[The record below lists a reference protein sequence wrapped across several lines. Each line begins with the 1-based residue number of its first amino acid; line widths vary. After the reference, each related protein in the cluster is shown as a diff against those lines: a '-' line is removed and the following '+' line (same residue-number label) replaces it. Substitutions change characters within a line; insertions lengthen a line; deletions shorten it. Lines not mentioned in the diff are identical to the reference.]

1 MTAGRTRVVLEFERF
16 ASDRRTRSEI
26 LTEPVFSFADKVILI
41 TGTARGCG
49 AVLAEAFA
57 SAGATVVGCDVDAE
71 AGEAAAAK
79 IRASGGRFDF
89 STVDVSRE
97 EEVEALVARTVDA
110 HGRLSCAI
118 NNAGTEELTEIAEGT
133 ESAFDGL
140 IATDLKGLFFC
151 LKHEIKAMR
160 KGGGGAILNMSS
172 VTSSI
177 TAAPANGL
185 YAATKGGVNG
195 LTKAAA
201 IEVGKDNI
209 SVNALAF
216 AAIDIP
222 GSMIWRYLE
231 EQQVPEEALVQAF
244 PIGRMGRPEELVA
257 AAMYLCSDEAR
268 FCTGTTL
275 VLDGGFTAQ

>member
-1 MTAGRTRVVLEFERF
+1 L
-16 ASDRRTRSEI
+16 
-26 LTEPVFSFADKVILI
+26 FSFADKVVLI

-57 SAGATVVGCDVDAE
+57 QAGATVVGCDVEADA
-71 AGEAAAAK
+71 GSKAAEK
-79 IRASGGRFDF
+79 IRKAGRTIDF
-89 STVDVSRE
+89 SPADVSRE
-97 EEVEALVARTVDA
+97 EDVTALISGALEA
-110 HGRLSCAI
+110 HGRLDCAI
-118 NNAGTEELTEIAEGT
+118 NNAGTEQLSEVAEGT
-133 ESAFDGL
+133 ESAFDEL

-151 LKHEIKAMR
+151 LKHEIRAMR
-160 KGGGGAILNMSS
+160 TGGGGAILNMSS

-222 GSMIWRYLE
+222 GSMIWRYLD
-231 EQQVPEEALVQAF
+231 EQKVPPEALMQAF
-244 PIGRMGRPEELVA
+244 PVGRMGRPEELVA

>member
-1 MTAGRTRVVLEFERF
+1 M
-16 ASDRRTRSEI
+16 
-26 LTEPVFSFADKVILI
+26 PSFADKVVLI

-57 SAGATVVGCDVDAE
+57 KGGARVVGCDLDAE
-71 AGEAAAAK
+71 AGGAAAEE
-79 IRASGGRFDF
+79 IRASGGRMEF
-89 STVDVSRE
+89 SSVDVSRE
-97 EEVEALVARTVDA
+97 EEVEGLVAGTLDA
-110 HGRLSCAI
+110 HGGLSCAI
-118 NNAGTEELTEIAEGT
+118 NNAGTEELGEIAEAT
-133 ESAFDGL
+133 EAAFDGL

-160 KGGGGAILNMSS
+160 RGD
-172 VTSSI
+172 
-177 TAAPANGL
+177 
-185 YAATKGGVNG
+185 VNG

-222 GSMIWRYLE
+222 GSMIWRYLD
-231 EQQVPEEALVQAF
+231 EQRVPAEALLQAF
-244 PIGRMGRPEELVA
+244 PVGRMGRPEELVA

>member
-1 MTAGRTRVVLEFERF
+1 V
-16 ASDRRTRSEI
+16 S
-26 LTEPVFSFADKVILI
+26 SFADKVVLI

-57 SAGATVVGCDVDAE
+57 KSGATVVGSDVDAD
-71 AGEAAAAK
+71 AGEAVAEG
-79 IRASGGRFDF
+79 IRASGGRMDF
-89 STVDVSRE
+89 SSVDVSRE
-97 EEVEALVARTVDA
+97 DQVEALVAGTLDA
-110 HGRLSCAI
+110 HGRLSCAV
-118 NNAGTEELTEIAEGT
+118 NNAGAEELSEIADGT
-133 ESAFDGL
+133 ASAFDEL
-140 IATDLKGLFFC
+140 IATNLKGLFFC
-151 LKHEIKAMR
+151 MKHEIKAMR
-160 KGGGGAILNMSS
+160 QGGGGAVLNMSS

-177 TAAPANGL
+177 TAVAANGL
-185 YAATKGGVNG
+185 YAATKGGVNA

-201 IEVGKDNI
+201 VEVGRDNI

-231 EQQVPEEALVQAF
+231 EQQVPVEAILQAF
-244 PIGRMGRPEELVA
+244 PVGRMGRPEELIA
-257 AAMYLCSDEAR
+257 SAMYLCSDEAR

>member
-1 MTAGRTRVVLEFERF
+1 VL
-16 ASDRRTRSEI
+16 
-26 LTEPVFSFADKVILI
+26 SFADKVVLI

-57 SAGATVVGCDVDAE
+57 KAGSTVVGCDVDGK
-71 AGEAAAAK
+71 AGEAAADK
-79 IRASGGRFDF
+79 IRASGGRIDF
-89 STVDVSRE
+89 STVDVSHE
-97 EEVEALVARTVDA
+97 SEVEALVARAVEA
-110 HGRLSCAI
+110 HGRLDCAI
-118 NNAGTEELTEIAEGT
+118 NNAGTEELTELAEGT
-133 ESAFDGL
+133 ESAFDSL

-151 LKHEIKAMR
+151 LKHEIRAMR
-160 KGGGGAILNMSS
+160 KDGGGAILNMSS

-185 YAATKGGVNG
+185 YAATKGGVNA

-231 EQQVPEEALVQAF
+231 EQNVPKEALVQAF
-244 PIGRMGRPEELVA
+244 PIGRMGRPEELIA

>member
-1 MTAGRTRVVLEFERF
+1 VA
-16 ASDRRTRSEI
+16 
-26 LTEPVFSFADKVILI
+26 SFAEKVVLI

-49 AVLAEAFA
+49 AVLAEVFA
-57 SAGATVVGCDVDAE
+57 KEGATVVGCDVDAE
-71 AGEAAAAK
+71 AGEAAAQK
-79 IRASGGRFDF
+79 IRASGGRMDF
-89 STVDVSRE
+89 SHVDVSSE
-97 EEVEALVARTVDA
+97 HEVEALVARTLDA

-118 NNAGTEELTEIAEGT
+118 NNAGTEELSEIADGT
-133 ESAFDGL
+133 ASDFDGL
-140 IATDLKGLFFC
+140 IGTNLKGLFFC

-160 KGGGGAILNMSS
+160 ESGGGAILNMSS

-201 IEVGKDNI
+201 IEVGRDNI

-231 EQQVPEEALVQAF
+231 EQHVPEEALLQAF
-244 PIGRMGRPEELVA
+244 PVGRMGRPDELVA
-257 AAMYLCSDEAR
+257 AVMYLCSDEAR

>member
-1 MTAGRTRVVLEFERF
+1 V
-16 ASDRRTRSEI
+16 
-26 LTEPVFSFADKVILI
+26 PSFAGKVVLI
-41 TGTARGCG
+41 TGTAQGCG

-57 SAGATVVGCDVDAE
+57 ESGATVVGCDVDAD
-71 AGEAAAAK
+71 AGEAVADK
-79 IRASGGRFDF
+79 IRASGGRMEF
-89 STVDVSRE
+89 SAADVSRE
-97 EEVEALVARTVDA
+97 DEVKALVAGAVDA
-110 HGRLSCAI
+110 HGHLSCAI
-118 NNAGTEELTEIAEGT
+118 NNAGTEELGEIADGT
-133 ESAFDGL
+133 ESAFDEL

-151 LKHEIKAMR
+151 LKHEIRAMR
-160 KGGGGAILNMSS
+160 ASGGGAILNMSS

-201 IEVGKDNI
+201 IEVGKHNI

-231 EQQVPEEALVQAF
+231 EEKVPKEALLQAF
-244 PIGRMGRPEELVA
+244 PVGRMGRPEELVA
-257 AAMYLCSDEAR
+257 AAMYLCSDDAR

>member
-1 MTAGRTRVVLEFERF
+1 VEKAIRVAAV
-16 ASDRRTRSEI
+16 
-26 LTEPVFSFADKVILI
+26 PSFAGKVVLI

-57 SAGATVVGCDVDAE
+57 QAKATVVGCDVDAE
-71 AGEAAAAK
+71 AGSAAADKVRKA
-79 IRASGGRFDF
+79 GGQIDF
-89 STVDVSRE
+89 SPTDVSQE
-97 EEVEALVARTVDA
+97 EDVKALVAGTLEA
-110 HGRLSCAI
+110 HGRLDCAI
-118 NNAGTEELTEIAEGT
+118 NNAGTEQLTEIAEGT
-133 ESAFDGL
+133 ESAFDEL

-160 KGGGGAILNMSS
+160 ARGGGSILNMSS

-177 TAAPANGL
+177 TAAPSNGL
-185 YAATKGGVNG
+185 YAATKGGVNA

-222 GSMIWRYLE
+222 GSMIWRYLD
-231 EQQVPEEALVQAF
+231 EQKVPKEGLMQAF
-244 PIGRMGRPEELVA
+244 PVGRMGRPGELVA

>member
-1 MTAGRTRVVLEFERF
+1 VLAFDGKVV
-16 ASDRRTRSEI
+16 
-26 LTEPVFSFADKVILI
+26 LI

-57 SAGATVVGCDVDAE
+57 QAGATVVGCDVDAE
-71 AGEAAAAK
+71 TGSAVAEK
-79 IRASGGRFDF
+79 IRSAGRRIDF
-89 STVDVSRE
+89 SRADVSRE
-97 EEVEALVARTVDA
+97 EDVKALVAGALET
-110 HGRLSCAI
+110 HGRLDCAI
-118 NNAGTEELTEIAEGT
+118 NNAGTEELSEIAEGT
-133 ESAFDGL
+133 ESAFDEL

-151 LKHEIKAMR
+151 LKHEINAMR
-160 KGGGGAILNMSS
+160 MRRGGAILNMSS

-222 GSMIWRYLE
+222 GSMIWRYLD
-231 EQQVPEEALVQAF
+231 EQKVPEDALLQAF
-244 PIGRMGRPEELVA
+244 PVGRMGRPEELVA
-257 AAMYLCSDEAR
+257 AVMYLCSDEAR

-275 VLDGGFTAQ
+275 ILDGGFTAQ

>member
-1 MTAGRTRVVLEFERF
+1 L
-16 ASDRRTRSEI
+16 
-26 LTEPVFSFADKVILI
+26 FSFADKVVLI

-57 SAGATVVGCDVDAE
+57 QAGATVVGCDVEADA
-71 AGEAAAAK
+71 GSKAAEK
-79 IRASGGRFDF
+79 IRKAGGTIDF
-89 STVDVSRE
+89 SSADVSRE
-97 EEVEALVARTVDA
+97 EDVTALISGALEA
-110 HGRLSCAI
+110 HGRLDCAI
-118 NNAGTEELTEIAEGT
+118 NNAGTEQLSEVAEGT
-133 ESAFDGL
+133 ESAFDEL

-151 LKHEIKAMR
+151 LKHQIRAMR
-160 KGGGGAILNMSS
+160 TGGGGGAILNMSS

-195 LTKAAA
+195 LTKATA

-222 GSMIWRYLE
+222 GSMIWRYLD
-231 EQQVPEEALVQAF
+231 EQKVPPEALMQAF
-244 PIGRMGRPEELVA
+244 PVGRMGRPEELVA

>member
-1 MTAGRTRVVLEFERF
+1 V
-16 ASDRRTRSEI
+16 
-26 LTEPVFSFADKVILI
+26 PSFADKVVLI

-57 SAGATVVGCDVDAE
+57 KAGATVVGCDVDAE
-71 AGEAAAAK
+71 AGDAATEK
-79 IRASGGRFDF
+79 VRSSGGRIEF
-89 STVDVSRE
+89 SSVDVSRE
-97 EEVEALVARTVDA
+97 EEVEALVAGTLDA
-110 HGRLSCAI
+110 HGRLDCAI
-118 NNAGTEELTEIAEGT
+118 NNAGTEELSEIAEGT
-133 ESAFDGL
+133 EGAFDEL

-151 LKHEIKAMR
+151 LKHEIRAMR

-201 IEVGKDNI
+201 IEVGQDNI

-231 EQQVPEEALVQAF
+231 EQRVPKETLLQAF
-244 PIGRMGRPEELVA
+244 PVGRMGRPEELVA
-257 AAMYLCSDEAR
+257 ATMYLCSDQAR

>member
-1 MTAGRTRVVLEFERF
+1 V
-16 ASDRRTRSEI
+16 
-26 LTEPVFSFADKVILI
+26 PSFADKVVLI

-57 SAGATVVGCDVDAE
+57 NNGATVVGCDVDAQ
-71 AGEAAAAK
+71 AGEAVADK
-79 IRASGGRFDF
+79 IRAAGGRIDF
-89 STVDVSRE
+89 SAVDVSRE
-97 EEVEALVARTVDA
+97 EEVEALVARTLA
-110 HGRLSCAI
+110 GHGRLSCAI

-133 ESAFDGL
+133 ESAFDRL

-151 LKHEIKAMR
+151 LKHEIASMR

-201 IEVGKDNI
+201 IEVGKDNV

-231 EQQVPEEALVQAF
+231 EQKVPEGALLQAF
-244 PIGRMGRPEELVA
+244 PVGRMGRPEELVA

>member
-1 MTAGRTRVVLEFERF
+1 M
-16 ASDRRTRSEI
+16 RR
-26 LTEPVFSFADKVILI
+26 EPS
-41 TGTARGCG
+41 
-49 AVLAEAFA
+49 
-57 SAGATVVGCDVDAE
+57 
-71 AGEAAAAK
+71 
-79 IRASGGRFDF
+79 
-89 STVDVSRE
+89 
-97 EEVEALVARTVDA
+97 
-110 HGRLSCAI
+110 
-118 NNAGTEELTEIAEGT
+118 
-133 ESAFDGL
+133 SAFDEL

-151 LKHEIKAMR
+151 LKHEIKAMQAG
-160 KGGGGAILNMSS
+160 GGGGAILNMSS

-222 GSMIWRYLE
+222 GSMIWRYLD
-231 EQQVPEEALVQAF
+231 EQKVPKEALMQAF
-244 PIGRMGRPEELVA
+244 PVGRMGRPEELVA

>member
-1 MTAGRTRVVLEFERF
+1 M
-16 ASDRRTRSEI
+16 
-26 LTEPVFSFADKVILI
+26 PSFADKVVLI

-49 AVLAEAFA
+49 AVLARAFA
-57 SAGATVVGCDVDAE
+57 DAGAAVVGCDRDAD
-71 AGEAAAAK
+71 AGEATAEK
-79 IRASGGRFDF
+79 IRAAGGRIDF
-89 STVDVSRE
+89 SAADVSRE
-97 EEVEALVARTVDA
+97 EDVETLVAGTLDA

-118 NNAGTEELTEIAEGT
+118 NNAGTEELVEIADGT
-133 ESAFDGL
+133 ESAFDEL

-151 LKHEIKAMR
+151 LKHEIGAMR
-160 KGGGGAILNMSS
+160 TGGGAILNMSS

-185 YAATKGGVNG
+185 YAATKGGVNA

-201 IEVGKDNI
+201 IEVGKDDI

-222 GSMIWRYLE
+222 GSMIWRYLDQ
-231 EQQVPEEALVQAF
+231 QQVPKEALLEAF
-244 PIGRMGRPEELVA
+244 PVGRMGRPEELVA

>member
-1 MTAGRTRVVLEFERF
+1 M
-16 ASDRRTRSEI
+16 
-26 LTEPVFSFADKVILI
+26 PSFADKVVLI

-57 SAGATVVGCDVDAE
+57 ASGATVVACDVDGG
-71 AGEAAAAK
+71 AGEAAAEK
-79 IRASGGRFDF
+79 IRASGGRIDF
-89 STVDVSRE
+89 SSVDVSRE
-97 EEVEALVARTVDA
+97 EEVKALVGRTLDA

-133 ESAFDGL
+133 ESAFDEL

-172 VTSSI
+172 VTSSL

-222 GSMIWRYLE
+222 GSMIWRYLD
-231 EQQVPEEALVQAF
+231 EQQVV
-244 PIGRMGRPEELVA
+244 
-257 AAMYLCSDEAR
+257 
-268 FCTGTTL
+268 
-275 VLDGGFTAQ
+275 TAQ

>member
-1 MTAGRTRVVLEFERF
+1 VP
-16 ASDRRTRSEI
+16 S
-26 LTEPVFSFADKVILI
+26 FSDKVVLI
-41 TGTARGCG
+41 TGTASGCG

-57 SAGATVVGCDVDAE
+57 KAGATVVGCDVDVE
-71 AGEAAAAK
+71 VGEATADR
-79 IRASGGRFDF
+79 IRAAGGQIDF
-89 STVDVSRE
+89 RPADVSRE
-97 EEVEALVARTVDA
+97 EEVEALVAATLDA

-118 NNAGTEELTEIAEGT
+118 NNAGTEELSELADATEG
-133 ESAFDGL
+133 AFDEL

-151 LKHEIKAMR
+151 LKHEIQAMR
-160 KGGGGAILNMSS
+160 AGGGGAILNMSS

-222 GSMIWRYLE
+222 GNMIWRYLD
-231 EQQVPEEALVQAF
+231 EQQVPKEALLQAF
-244 PIGRMGRPEELVA
+244 PVGRMGRPEELVA
-257 AAMYLCSDEAR
+257 AVMYLCSDEAR